1 MSPFKSFFV
10 GVLLAGGFIYHIH
23 GQNDG
28 LSLSCVRDNLTPA
41 QMANEVISSILFTGA
56 MLILALS
63 ERTTKR

>member
-10 GVLLAGGFIYHIH
+10 GVLLAGGFIYHMH

-28 LSLSCVRDNLTPA
+28 LSLNCVEDNLTPA
-41 QMANEVISSILFTGA
+41 QMANEIISTILFTGG

-63 ERTTKR
+63 DRVSKR